1 MAEYV
6 GKISKQKRSSKSRSR
21 KIKRSNRITAKEID
35 DFIINEM
42 KTKKGKYTG
51 EEEFLLKY
59 FNIQSTNIPRRK
71 LRLSKFSK
79 EKYHKYKITDDEL
92 QIHRYKALIDFL
104 KLYIEIKD
112 KYLKL
117 SLNESNINNEA
128 IKYFE
133 DESEIEKDYEKNT
146 TIVKKMRNL
155 LILNRIAHNSL
166 DMVKNILLLKFPNLK
181 KLEKGN
187 MNFVQGHIKNFFD
200 EDKNISNEARKRLLK
215 YFSQD
220 ELNLIYKNQSIRF
233 CSEVTKWMFKE
244 KGNYI
249 LEIVDE
255 LKNNNYG
262 YNYGLSKDKINRPLI
277 LFDIPGYGQFS
288 VHLGKNAKEMVEKL
302 KQCGIKEFDGENA
315 RQKMFLL
322 KRPTKSK
329 EQKIYT
335 EKAPKYL
342 EELIK
347 QNPYKSP
354 TSIKIEKNRIQ
365 NIIANCKDTKK
376 AEEIYQLLQQYEIDL
391 ENITKEV
398 LENADIDLIPEIID
412 FIKENNINL
421 SKVKGLLAINENQLL
436 YIYQTIS
443 ILKNRGINNSIL
455 QESPQFLKNVKV
467 EYIDDILRILKI
479 YKIPFSNKNLGNAFK
494 SNPKNIE
501 ENLDLLIE
509 EGVYSSSKENLTRT
523 FSIKS
528 SSLNMKIN
536 LLKKYGINLAKR
548 ENKKL
553 KINAK
558 IFKSKNQLSS
568 EFKIGVQ
575 EILKRFSKKQGQ
587 YLVKKSKYCK
597 YIDSKENI
605 VLNNKKMQML
615 NEIYSNIESSETQ
628 KGIQLSIG
636 IYNYSVPK
644 VKRQISKILENIDVQ
659 NLEEKEKQNILKI
672 ALLYNKNINK
682 DEVEYISKYIV
693 KAEEENKKKKI
704 LAQKSKEERKEKR
717 KEKRLRD
724 LQKKSK
730 ENLKAIKMLQKL
742 QDKEDN
748 AEQLQK
754 EIDKLL
760 RKQQILEKR
769 IEDLIKNKGSIQK

>member
-717 KEKRLRD
+717 LRD

>member
-1 MAEYV
+1 MTKYV
-6 GKISKQKRSSKSRSR
+6 GKISKQKRSSKSKIR
-21 KIKRSNRITAKEID
+21 KTKRSNRITAKEIN

-59 FNIQSTNIPRRK
+59 FNIQNANISRK
-71 LRLSKFSK
+71 KLNLSKFPK
-79 EKYHKYKITDDEL
+79 EKYNKYKITDDEL

-104 KLYIEIKD
+104 KKYIEIKD
-112 KYLKL
+112 KYLKFNQ
-117 SLNESNINNEA
+117 NESNKTKEA

-133 DESEIEKDYEKNT
+133 DEGEIEKDFEKNT

-155 LILNRIAHNSL
+155 LIINRIAHNSF
-166 DMVKNILLLKFPNLK
+166 DVFRCILFLEFPRLKTLK
-181 KLEKGN
+181 KEQMNNIEK
-187 MNFVQGHIKNFFD
+187 QIEKIFD
-200 EDKNISNEARKRLLK
+200 EDKSISAQARKNLLK

-220 ELNLIYKNQSIRF
+220 ELNLIYKNQAIKF
-233 CSEVTKWMFKE
+233 CLEATKWMFQE
-244 KGNYI
+244 KYNYT
-249 LEIVDE
+249 LEIANE

-262 YNYGLSKDKINRPLI
+262 YNYGLGKDEKNRDII

-288 VHLGKNAKEMVEKL
+288 VHFGKNAKEMVEKL
-302 KQCGIKEFDGENA
+302 KQCGVKEFNGENA

-335 EKAPKYL
+335 ENDQRYL
-342 EELIK
+342 KELIK

-365 NIIANCKDTKK
+365 NIIVNCKDTKK

-421 SKVKGLLAINENQLL
+421 SKVKGLLAVNENQLL
-436 YIYQTIS
+436 NIYQTIS
-443 ILKNRGINNSIL
+443 ILENRGINNSIL
-455 QESPQFLKNVKV
+455 QESPQFLKNVKA
-467 EYIDDILRILKI
+467 EYVDDTIRLLKI

-509 EGVYSSSKENLTRT
+509 EGVYSSSKEDLTRT

-615 NEIYSNIESSETQ
+615 NEIYSKIESSETQ

-659 NLEEKEKQNILKI
+659 SLEEKEKQNILKI

-704 LAQKSKEERKEKR
+704 LAQKSEEERKEK
-717 KEKRLRD
+717 KLRN

-730 ENLKAIKMLQKL
+730 EKLKAIKMLQKL

-754 EIDKLL
+754 EIYKLL
-760 RKQQILEKR
+760 RKQQTLEKI
-769 IEDLIKNKGSIQK
+769 IEALIKNKGSIQK

>member
-548 ENKKL
+548 EN
-553 KINAK
+553 
-558 IFKSKNQLSS
+558 
-568 EFKIGVQ
+568 
-575 EILKRFSKKQGQ
+575 
-587 YLVKKSKYCK
+587 
-597 YIDSKENI
+597 
-605 VLNNKKMQML
+605 
-615 NEIYSNIESSETQ
+615 
-628 KGIQLSIG
+628 
-636 IYNYSVPK
+636 
-644 VKRQISKILENIDVQ
+644 
-659 NLEEKEKQNILKI
+659 
-672 ALLYNKNINK
+672 
-682 DEVEYISKYIV
+682 
-693 KAEEENKKKKI
+693 
-704 LAQKSKEERKEKR
+704 
-717 KEKRLRD
+717 
-724 LQKKSK
+724 
-730 ENLKAIKMLQKL
+730 
-742 QDKEDN
+742 
-748 AEQLQK
+748 
-754 EIDKLL
+754 
-760 RKQQILEKR
+760 
-769 IEDLIKNKGSIQK
+769 

>member
-1 MAEYV
+1 MTKYG
-6 GKISKQKRSSKSRSR
+6 GKISKQKRSSKSKSR

-233 CSEVTKWMFKE
+233 CSEVAKWMFKE

-436 YIYQTIS
+436 NIYQTIS
-443 ILKNRGINNSIL
+443 ILKNRRMNNSIL
-455 QESPQFLKNVKV
+455 QESPQFLKNVKA

-704 LAQKSKEERKEKR
+704 LAKKSEEER

-769 IEDLIKNKGSIQK
+769 IEALIKNKGSIQK

>member
-1 MAEYV
+1 
-6 GKISKQKRSSKSRSR
+6 
-21 KIKRSNRITAKEID
+21 
-35 DFIINEM
+35 
-42 KTKKGKYTG
+42 
-51 EEEFLLKY
+51 
-59 FNIQSTNIPRRK
+59 
-71 LRLSKFSK
+71 
-79 EKYHKYKITDDEL
+79 
-92 QIHRYKALIDFL
+92 
-104 KLYIEIKD
+104 
-112 KYLKL
+112 
-117 SLNESNINNEA
+117 
-128 IKYFE
+128 
-133 DESEIEKDYEKNT
+133 
-146 TIVKKMRNL
+146 
-155 LILNRIAHNSL
+155 
-166 DMVKNILLLKFPNLK
+166 
-181 KLEKGN
+181 
-187 MNFVQGHIKNFFD
+187 
-200 EDKNISNEARKRLLK
+200 
-215 YFSQD
+215 
-220 ELNLIYKNQSIRF
+220 
-233 CSEVTKWMFKE
+233 MFKE
-244 KGNYI
+244 KDNYI

-335 EKAPKYL
+335 EKDPKYL

-421 SKVKGLLAINENQLL
+421 SKVKGLLAVNENQLL
-436 YIYQTIS
+436 NIYQTIS
-443 ILKNRGINNSIL
+443 ILENRGINNSIL
-455 QESPQFLKNVKV
+455 QESPQFLKNVKA
-467 EYIDDILRILKI
+467 EYVDDTIRLLKI
-479 YKIPFSNKNLGNAFK
+479 YKIPFSSKNLGNAFK

-509 EGVYSSSKENLTRT
+509 EGVYSSSKEDLTRT

-615 NEIYSNIESSETQ
+615 NEIYSKIESSETQ

-659 NLEEKEKQNILKI
+659 SLEEKEKQNILKI

-704 LAQKSKEERKEKR
+704 LAQKSEEERKEK
-717 KEKRLRD
+717 KLRN

-760 RKQQILEKR
+760 IKQQTLEKI
-769 IEDLIKNKGSIQK
+769 IEALIKNKGSIQK